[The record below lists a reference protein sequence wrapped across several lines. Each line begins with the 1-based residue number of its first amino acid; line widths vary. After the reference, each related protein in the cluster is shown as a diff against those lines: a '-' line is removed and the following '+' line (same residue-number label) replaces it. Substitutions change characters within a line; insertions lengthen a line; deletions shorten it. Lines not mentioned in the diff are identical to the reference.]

1 MVPSQPQVTAT
12 PQKSEVVTPAITSGI
27 DLPDVAIP
35 TAMASAAYVKHWIGN
50 DAYTHNLLSHRY
62 GITAAQ
68 LDGFLQSTG
77 ITYDSSRIDGQKILD
92 REKSSGL
99 DARDYLLKPYDF
111 DRLKQAMDRVKGAL
125 STSTIIESVTSGPL
139 FKQQYPLTV
148 EDRIYLVSADDILL
162 IEAMQGKLIIQTP
175 DKNYEIDGSLQQWQ
189 DKLPSS
195 QFVRVHRSY
204 IVNINAIKTIE
215 PWFNQTLQLH
225 LCNKITVPVSRANV
239 KPLKQMLGIS
249 T

>member
-1 MVPSQPQVTAT
+1 MKVLVVDDEPVARNELIYLLNKYDSNLVIAEAHDMATAL
-12 PQKSEVVTPAITSGI
+12 AILLRETF
-27 DLPDVAIP
+27 DVA
-35 TAMASAAYVKHWIGN
+35 
-50 DAYTHNLLSHRY
+50 LLDIHLR
-62 GITAAQ
+62 
-68 LDGFLQSTG
+68 D
-77 ITYDSSRIDGQKILD
+77 D
-92 REKSSGL
+92 SGL
-99 DARDYLLKPYDF
+99 QLAEYINKMPKPPLLIFATAYDQYAIQDFEHDARDYLLKPYDF

>member
-1 MVPSQPQVTAT
+1 MKVL
-12 PQKSEVVTPAITSGI
+12 VVDDEP
-27 DLPDVAIP
+27 VARNELI
-35 TAMASAAYVKHWIGN
+35 Y
-50 DAYTHNLLSHRY
+50 LLNK
-62 GITAAQ
+62 
-68 LDGFLQSTG
+68 
-77 ITYDSSRIDGQKILD
+77 YDSNLVIAEAHDIATALAILL
-92 REKSSGL
+92 RETFDVVLLDIHLRDDSGL
-99 DARDYLLKPYDF
+99 QLAEYINKMPKPPLLIFATAYDQYAIQAFEQDARDYLLKPYEF

-189 DKLPSS
+189 NKLPSS

>member
-1 MVPSQPQVTAT
+1 MKVLVVDDEPVARNELIYLLNKYDSNLVIAEAHDMATAL
-12 PQKSEVVTPAITSGI
+12 AILLRETF
-27 DLPDVAIP
+27 DVA
-35 TAMASAAYVKHWIGN
+35 
-50 DAYTHNLLSHRY
+50 LLDIHLR
-62 GITAAQ
+62 
-68 LDGFLQSTG
+68 D
-77 ITYDSSRIDGQKILD
+77 D
-92 REKSSGL
+92 SGL
-99 DARDYLLKPYDF
+99 QLAEYINKMPKPPLLIFATAYDQYAIQAFEQDARDYLLKPYEF

-125 STSTIIESVTSGPL
+125 STSTIIESVASGSL

>member
-1 MVPSQPQVTAT
+1 MKVLVVDDEPVARNELIYLLNKYDSNLVIAEAHDMATAL
-12 PQKSEVVTPAITSGI
+12 AILLRETF
-27 DLPDVAIP
+27 DVA
-35 TAMASAAYVKHWIGN
+35 
-50 DAYTHNLLSHRY
+50 LLDIHLR
-62 GITAAQ
+62 
-68 LDGFLQSTG
+68 D
-77 ITYDSSRIDGQKILD
+77 D
-92 REKSSGL
+92 SGL
-99 DARDYLLKPYDF
+99 QLAEYINKMPKPPLLIFATAYDQYAIQAFEQDARDYLLKPYEF

-125 STSTIIESVTSGPL
+125 STCTIIESVASGPL

>member
-1 MVPSQPQVTAT
+1 MKVLVVDDEPVARNELIYLLNKYDSNLVIAEAHDMATAL
-12 PQKSEVVTPAITSGI
+12 AILLRETF
-27 DLPDVAIP
+27 DVA
-35 TAMASAAYVKHWIGN
+35 
-50 DAYTHNLLSHRY
+50 LLDIHLR
-62 GITAAQ
+62 
-68 LDGFLQSTG
+68 D
-77 ITYDSSRIDGQKILD
+77 D
-92 REKSSGL
+92 SGL
-99 DARDYLLKPYDF
+99 QLAEYINKMPKPPLLIFATAYDQYAIQAFEQDARDYLLKPYEF

-175 DKNYEIDGSLQQWQ
+175 DKIYEIDGSLQQWQ

>member
-1 MVPSQPQVTAT
+1 MKVL
-12 PQKSEVVTPAITSGI
+12 VVDDEP
-27 DLPDVAIP
+27 VARNELI
-35 TAMASAAYVKHWIGN
+35 Y
-50 DAYTHNLLSHRY
+50 LLNK
-62 GITAAQ
+62 
-68 LDGFLQSTG
+68 
-77 ITYDSSRIDGQKILD
+77 YDSNLVIAEAHDIATALAILL
-92 REKSSGL
+92 RETFDVVLLDIHLRDDSGL
-99 DARDYLLKPYDF
+99 QLAEYINKMPKPPLLIFATAYDQYAIQAFEQDARDYLLKPYEF

>member
-1 MVPSQPQVTAT
+1 MKVL
-12 PQKSEVVTPAITSGI
+12 VVDDEP
-27 DLPDVAIP
+27 VARNELI
-35 TAMASAAYVKHWIGN
+35 Y
-50 DAYTHNLLSHRY
+50 LLNK
-62 GITAAQ
+62 
-68 LDGFLQSTG
+68 
-77 ITYDSSRIDGQKILD
+77 YDSNLVIAEAHDIATALAILL
-92 REKSSGL
+92 RETFDVVLLDIHLRDDSGL
-99 DARDYLLKPYDF
+99 QLAEYINKMSKPPLLIFATAYDQYAIQAFEQDARDYLLKPYEF

>member
-1 MVPSQPQVTAT
+1 MKVL
-12 PQKSEVVTPAITSGI
+12 VVDDEP
-27 DLPDVAIP
+27 VARNELI
-35 TAMASAAYVKHWIGN
+35 Y
-50 DAYTHNLLSHRY
+50 LLNK
-62 GITAAQ
+62 
-68 LDGFLQSTG
+68 
-77 ITYDSSRIDGQKILD
+77 YDSNLVIAEAHDIATALAILL
-92 REKSSGL
+92 RETFDVVLLDIHLRDDSGL
-99 DARDYLLKPYDF
+99 QLAEYINKMPKPPLLIFATAYDQYAIQAFEQDARDYLLKPYEF

-189 DKLPSS
+189 NKLPSS

-215 PWFNQTLQLH
+215 PWFNQTLQLD